1 MNEEQQDCFIRRVYS
16 ITAVVAGVVSVGLMV
31 ARQWRF
37 VAGFAVGV
45 VIAAVMIYGVVL
57 VSNAITQRGSDSA
70 SGQIT
75 GRKVVVLQIGKYGAV
90 IAVLYVIITF
100 TAVSGAGIAVG
111 YGTTLAVL
119 LLTAYWTGPSRAKP
133 HKDSENLS

>member
-1 MNEEQQDCFIRRVYS
+1 MSEQQQDCFIRRVYS
-16 ITAVVAGVVSVGLMV
+16 TTALVAGVVSVGLMV

-37 VAGFAVGV
+37 VAGFAAGV

-57 VSNAITQRGSDSA
+57 VSNAMTQRGSDSA

-75 GRKVVVLQIGKYGAV
+75 GRKVVAVQLGKYGAV
-90 IAVLYVIITF
+90 IAILYVLINF
-100 TAVSGAGIAVG
+100 TAASGAGIAVG

-119 LLTAYWTGPSRAKP
+119 LLMAYWAAPSRAKP
-133 HKDSENLS
+133 HKDSKDLT